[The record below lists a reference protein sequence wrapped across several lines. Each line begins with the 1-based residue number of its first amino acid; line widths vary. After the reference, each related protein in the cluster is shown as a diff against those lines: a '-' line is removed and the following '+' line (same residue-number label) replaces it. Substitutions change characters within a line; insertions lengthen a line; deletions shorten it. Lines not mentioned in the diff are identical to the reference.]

1 MRKLSVRKRGRQG
14 RGALMGGC
22 WHREAENRLMR
33 GGVSYVIDWA
43 VRASDSLWLVLK

>member
-14 RGALMGGC
+14 RGARMGGC
-22 WHREAENRLMR
+22 WHREAENRLI

-43 VRASDSLWLVLK
+43 VCASDSLWLVLK